1 MLWWILRYI
10 CEVYSLRG
18 SFLYSSSEREGMKE
32 NLLEVAKMLD
42 IDIALSVVWCLNTLT
57 VWVSS

>member
-10 CEVYSLRG
+10 CEVYSLGG
-18 SFLYSSSEREGMKE
+18 SCLYSSSEREGMKE

>member
-18 SFLYSSSEREGMKE
+18 SCLYSSSEREGMKE

-42 IDIALSVVWCLNTLT
+42 IDIALSVVWCLNTFT